1 MVPPNPNHQFIDR
14 FSIINHPFL
23 GTIYGKK
30 RCWNKQNP
38 KSATITGLW
47 LQQHMIFIDIHAK
60 YTLWVIEQISH
71 LYLQIRAPGCTSE
84 IDLPYENWSLENT
97 RPGKR
102 LHKTM
107 ENHHAINGKIHYF
120 YGHFP
125 VRKLLV
131 YQRVYPS
138 YIPLNPIKSPL
149 NHHWITIF
157 NR

>member
-1 MVPPNPNHQFIDR
+1 MVPPNPNHRFIDR

-23 GTIYGKK
+23 GTIYWKNDVGIS
-30 RCWNKQNP
+30 
-38 KSATITGLW
+38 KSKIHHHHWLVIATT
-47 LQQHMIFIDIHAK
+47 HDIHWYSCKIHIVGHWTNITPIPADPRSW
-60 YTLWVIEQISH
+60 LH
-71 LYLQIRAPGCTSE
+71 SE